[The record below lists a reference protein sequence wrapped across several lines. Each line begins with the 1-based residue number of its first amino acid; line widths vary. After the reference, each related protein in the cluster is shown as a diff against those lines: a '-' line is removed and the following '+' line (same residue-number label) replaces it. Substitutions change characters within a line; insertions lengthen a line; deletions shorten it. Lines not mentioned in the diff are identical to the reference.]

1 MMVKANLLP
10 ADTYIVVNKTIL
22 NDQDRRILTM
32 LYQPIIGSDAINL
45 YFTLWSYLD
54 KNEILSCEWTHHH
67 LMASM
72 RMKLESIAEA
82 REKLEAIGLVTTL
95 IKKGNIDNYIYELY
109 SPISAYD
116 FFNNP
121 ILSLALSN
129 NIGQA
134 EYEKAVA
141 YFSIPK
147 LNRDDYED
155 ITCLFNDVF
164 EPTLTSPMEHIIE
177 DIRRRN
183 KKDLQLNSKL
193 DLNAIVAMIPEEML
207 NPRSITKDTKELIY
221 KLSFIYSLDNDSTIE
236 LIKNSVNER
245 KIIDKDKL
253 KDNCRNFFKFEHSG
267 KLPSL
272 AYKNQPEYLR
282 KTVSDKSNKDKMI
295 YTFETTSP
303 SDFICSKTKTG
314 IITQPD
320 KDILTYL
327 LLDLNLNPGVV
338 NVLIDYVLKINSNK
352 LNKAFVEAIASQW
365 GRSKIET
372 VEEAMELAEKEYK
385 NRHKDKKESR
395 QYNKRIVEDK
405 PDWFDKEIKADV
417 ASLEE
422 QEAFARRLNNR
433 K

>member
-1 MMVKANLLP
+1 MIKASLLP
-10 ADTYIVVNKTIL
+10 ADTYIVTNKTIT

-32 LYQPIIGSDAINL
+32 LYQPLIGSDAINL

-54 KNEILSCEWTHHH
+54 KSEILSCEWTHHH

-72 RMKLESIAEA
+72 RIRLESIAEA
-82 REKLEAIGLVTTL
+82 REKLEAIGLVSTF
-95 IKKGNIDNYIYELY
+95 IKRGDINTYVYELY

-129 NIGQA
+129 NIGQT
-134 EYEKAVA
+134 EYEKVIS
-141 YFSIPK
+141 YFRLPK
-147 LNRDDYED
+147 ITMEDYED

-164 EPTLTSPMEHIIE
+164 EPTITSPMEHIAEEIK
-177 DIRRRN
+177 RRN
-183 KKDLQLNSKL
+183 KKDLQINSKL
-193 DLNAIVAMIPEEML
+193 DLTAIIAMIPEEML
-207 NPRSITKDTKELIY
+207 NSRSITKETKELIY
-221 KLSFIYSLDNDSTIE
+221 KLSFVYSLDNDNTIE
-236 LIKNSVNER
+236 LIKNSINER
-245 KIIDKDKL
+245 KIIDKDIL

-282 KTVSDKSNKDKMI
+282 KTNSDKSNKDKMI

-303 SDFICSKTKTG
+303 SDFICSKNSTG
-314 IITQPD
+314 AITQTD
-320 KDILTYL
+320 KDILAYL
-327 LLDLNLNPGVV
+327 LLELDLNPGVV
-338 NVLIDYVLKINSNK
+338 NVLVDYVLKINNNK

-385 NRHKDKKESR
+385 NRHKDKKDYK
-395 QYNKRIVEDK
+395 QFNKRIVEDK
-405 PDWFDKEIKADV
+405 PEWFDKHIDVKAPCDSRKKEI
-417 ASLEE
+417 EE
-422 QEAFARRLNNR
+422 ILNDY